1 MARLIDADAYVN
13 VQLYDD
19 EHEERYSERMT
30 IAECID
36 LFTDEGCPQTIDAVE
51 VVNGKWIE
59 DYNNTYSRRRM
70 KCSVCGKFSG
80 IGGIKSNQL
89 KPYCPNCGARM
100 RGADD
105 EYDK

>member
-1 MARLIDADAYVN
+1 MSDELIKREDVLNVLKLFGYLPLDGLYYTIEHDLPSADRPKG
-13 VQLYDD
+13 
-19 EHEERYSERMT
+19 E
-30 IAECID
+30 
-36 LFTDEGCPQTIDAVE
+36 
-51 VVNGKWIE
+51 WIE

-100 RGADD
+100 KGADD
-105 EYDK
+105 E